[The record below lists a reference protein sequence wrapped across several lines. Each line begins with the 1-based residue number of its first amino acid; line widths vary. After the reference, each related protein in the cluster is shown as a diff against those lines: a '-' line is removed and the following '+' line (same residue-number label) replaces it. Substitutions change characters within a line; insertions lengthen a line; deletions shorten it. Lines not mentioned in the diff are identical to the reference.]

1 MRVETLTV
9 ERRPSYDSEYPNQLV
24 GLVELKG
31 TNGSQKIK
39 LSNESLSKI
48 FKVIAEDVQRTAVEN
63 ANLVRRGVSDATSE
77 PLLAG
82 ASTVGALT
90 ND

>member
-1 MRVETLTV
+1 MRVESLTV
-9 ERRPSYDSEYPNQLV
+9 ERRPSYDSEYPSQLV

-31 TNGSQKIK
+31 LNGSQKIK

-48 FKVIAEDVQRTAVEN
+48 FKVIADDVQRTAVEN
-63 ANLVRRGVSDATSE
+63 AALTRRGISDATTE

-82 ASTVGALT
+82 ASQVEKISH
-90 ND
+90 D

>member
-1 MRVETLTV
+1 MRVDSLTV

-24 GLVELKG
+24 GMVDLKG
-31 TNGSQKIK
+31 TNGSQMIK

-48 FKVIAEDVQRTAVEN
+48 FKVIAEDVQRTALEN
-63 ANLVRRGVSDATSE
+63 ANLTRRGIADATAE

-82 ASTVGALT
+82 AAQVEKIS